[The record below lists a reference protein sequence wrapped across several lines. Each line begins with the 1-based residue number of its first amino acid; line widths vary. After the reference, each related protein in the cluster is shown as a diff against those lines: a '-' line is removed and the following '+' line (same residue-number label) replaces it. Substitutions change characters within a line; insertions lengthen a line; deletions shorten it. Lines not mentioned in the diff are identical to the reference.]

1 MIAGNPKTALT
12 EPNSIVITS
21 STAKKYFGDVD
32 AIGQVLR
39 FDNRNDYK
47 VTGVIK
53 DVSKN
58 SHFNFDFFIAMA
70 NIEESRNGVWASFN
84 FNTYLLLR
92 KDADPKLVAANMQK
106 TSDKYLWPQV
116 RQMMNIDPVEFKKS
130 GNYIN
135 LSLMPLTDI
144 HLHSDR
150 LVELSPNSDMQVV
163 YIFALVAAFILVIAC
178 VNFMNLSTA
187 RSSNRAKEVGVRK
200 VLGSQRINLIKQFLT
215 ESVLLSLISFV
226 LAIGIAFLILPYFND
241 IASKQLSL
249 SPSAHPVLLPALIAC
264 SIIVG
269 VLAGTYP
276 AFYLSSFQP
285 IQVLKGKLAGGF
297 KHSFFRSS
305 LVVFQFAVSIGLII
319 GTIVIYRQ
327 LNFIQTKKLGF
338 NKEQVLVVQNVYTLG
353 DKAKTFKEEV
363 SKFKDVQAAS
373 LTGFLPVPSSRN
385 EHPFFPQ
392 GQMDNES
399 AVTMQDWSVD
409 HDYIKTLGME
419 LVKGR
424 DFSIE
429 MPTDSTSIIINE
441 TAARLF
447 GFDDPLGKS
456 ITSLSD
462 PSNPASSRDFRI
474 IGVVKNF
481 HFESLRQNIGAM
493 CMKLESSRGAV
504 SFRLSGNNIAA
515 NINAIES
522 LWKKMAPSE
531 PFNYS
536 FLDEDFNSMYRSEQR
551 TGKIFIS
558 FAVFAVVIACL
569 GLFGLAT
576 YAAEQRT
583 KEIGIRKVLG
593 ATVSNIAGMLSKDF
607 LKLVIIAAVLT
618 FPVAWFAMYKWLQ
631 DFAFRI
637 DISWWIFF
645 VAGMIAVFIAL
656 ATVCFHA
663 VKAAFSNPIKSLRT
677 E

>member
-1 MIAGNPKTALT
+1 
-12 EPNSIVITS
+12 
-21 STAKKYFGDVD
+21 
-32 AIGQVLR
+32 
-39 FDNRNDYK
+39 
-47 VTGVIK
+47 
-53 DVSKN
+53 
-58 SHFNFDFFIAMA
+58 
-70 NIEESRNGVWASFN
+70 
-84 FNTYLLLR
+84 
-92 KDADPKLVAANMQK
+92 
-106 TSDKYLWPQV
+106 
-116 RQMMNIDPVEFKKS
+116 
-130 GNYIN
+130 
-135 LSLMPLTDI
+135 
-144 HLHSDR
+144 
-150 LVELSPNSDMQVV
+150 
-163 YIFALVAAFILVIAC
+163 
-178 VNFMNLSTA
+178 
-187 RSSNRAKEVGVRK
+187 VG
-200 VLGSQRINLIKQFLT
+200 I
-215 ESVLLSLISFV
+215 
-226 LAIGIAFLILPYFND
+226 
-241 IASKQLSL
+241 
-249 SPSAHPVLLPALIAC
+249 
-264 SIIVG
+264 
-269 VLAGTYP
+269 LAGTYP

-285 IQVLKGKLAGGF
+285 IQVLKGKLAGCF

-462 PSNPASSRDFRI
+462 PSDPASSRDFRI

-663 VKAAFSNPIKSLRT
+663 VKAALSNPIKSLRT